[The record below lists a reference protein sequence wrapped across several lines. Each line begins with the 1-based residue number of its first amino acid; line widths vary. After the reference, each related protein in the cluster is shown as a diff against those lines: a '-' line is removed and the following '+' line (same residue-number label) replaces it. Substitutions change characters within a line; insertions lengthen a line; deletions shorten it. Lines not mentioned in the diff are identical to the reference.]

1 MFEKIE
7 NKEFNKKYWL
17 MLARSE
23 NVGSKTF
30 IELIKVFKTPEKA
43 LEQIPILA
51 EKGGLKRKISI
62 ANEKSISEE
71 FQKTKEFGADII
83 CAFEQDFPINLKMI
97 PDCPPVLTIK
107 GNKKYLISENSAAI
121 VGSRNASISGV
132 SIAKSIALELSK
144 NKIATVSGLAKG
156 IDASA
161 HESSL
166 SYGTIGV
173 IAGGI
178 DNIYPEENKKLYE
191 KIFEN
196 GCVITEVP
204 FGTPP
209 VSANFPMRNRI
220 ISGLSNVVII
230 VEAARKSGTL
240 ITARYANQQRKKV
253 FAVAGSPLDVRHSGT
268 NYLIHEGLA
277 QIYLDSSSII
287 NFINSSPE
295 KFLNDNSSK
304 YIEANSDREIDFD
317 DIEKQRVILHESIN
331 FEPCSIE
338 DIHIYTKIP
347 IANLNYLILEL
358 ELAGKIER
366 LFGNQIRMIVS

>member
-1 MFEKIE
+1 MFAKIE

-30 IELIKVFKTPEKA
+30 SELIKVFKTPEKA

-51 EKGGLKRKISI
+51 ENGGLKRKISI

-71 FQKTKEFGADII
+71 LQKTKDYNADII

-107 GNKKYLISENSAAI
+107 GNKQYLISENSAAI

-132 SIAKSIALELSK
+132 SIAKSIALELTK

-196 GCVITEVP
+196 GCIVTEVP

-220 ISGLSNVVII
+220 ISGLSKAVVV

-240 ITARYANQQRKKV
+240 ITARYANQQGKKV

-277 QIYLDSSSII
+277 QIYMDSASIIRYLNSSS
-287 NFINSSPE
+287 NYM
-295 KFLNDNSSK
+295 LNDNSVAYEEPNYDEEVDEK
-304 YIEANSDREIDFD
+304 DLI
-317 DIEKQRVILHESIN
+317 KQRSQLNDVIN
-331 FEPCSIE
+331 FESCSIE
-338 DIHIYTKIP
+338 ELHVYTKIP
-347 IANLNYLILEL
+347 MSNLNYLILEL

-366 LFGNQIRMIVS
+366 LFGNQIRKIPS

>member
-1 MFEKIE
+1 MFAKIE

-30 IELIKVFKTPEKA
+30 SELIKVFKTPEKA

-71 FQKTKEFGADII
+71 LQKTKEFDADII
-83 CAFEQDFPINLKMI
+83 CAFEQDFPMNLKMI

-107 GNKKYLISENSAAI
+107 GNKQYLISENSAAI

-196 GCVITEVP
+196 GCIVTEVP

-277 QIYLDSSSII
+277 QIYLDSASII
-287 NFINSSPE
+287 RYLNSSSNYI
-295 KFLNDNSSK
+295 LNDNSVAYEEPNYDEEVDQK
-304 YIEANSDREIDFD
+304 DLV
-317 DIEKQRVILHESIN
+317 KQRSQLNEVIN
-331 FEPCSIE
+331 FEACSIE
-338 DIHIYTKIP
+338 ELHVYTKIP
-347 IANLNYLILEL
+347 MSNLNYLILEL

-366 LFGNQIRMIVS
+366 LFGNQIRKIPS